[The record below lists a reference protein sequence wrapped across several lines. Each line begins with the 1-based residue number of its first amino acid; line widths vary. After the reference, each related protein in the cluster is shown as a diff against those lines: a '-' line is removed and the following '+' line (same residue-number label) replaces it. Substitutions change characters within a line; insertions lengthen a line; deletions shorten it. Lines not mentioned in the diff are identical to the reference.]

1 MTDGLLSGYR
11 ALDLTDEKG
20 FVCGQILASIGMDVI
35 KIERPGGDP
44 ARNIPPF
51 YQDAQDSERSLYW
64 NGFNTGKRGIT
75 LDIENSRG
83 QELFRKLVEKADF
96 VLESFTPGYMD
107 NLGIGYE
114 MLSQTN
120 PGIIMTSITPFGQK
134 GPYSH
139 YKSCNLVACAMGGVM
154 SLNGEPDRPPVKE
167 ALDSI
172 YYEAGSAAALG
183 TVMAHYYRE
192 TTGEGQQ
199 VDVSL
204 QECCA
209 SRTTTSIAVWQF
221 DKRLLERTGN
231 KSLVGGR
238 NPSRWLWPCKDG
250 YLFWALRGGSMGAR
264 INPIMSQWFD
274 EEEMD
279 NPFDLVENPGQLD
292 MAGLSE
298 ETLNAFESMIGKLF
312 LKHTKKEIMARTLTT
327 DIQAWILSTPVD
339 VLENPNLKERNFWS
353 DLEHDKSAFN
363 LDYPGHYF
371 LSNQTDTTLKYPAP
385 LVGEH
390 NTEIFTEMLG
400 ITSDEVTEL
409 KESNV
414 I

>member
-1 MTDGLLSGYR
+1 MTEGLLSGYR

-20 FVCGQILASIGMDVI
+20 FVCGQILASTGIDVI

-51 YQDAQDSERSLYW
+51 CHDAQDSERSLYW
-64 NGFNTGKRGIT
+64 SGFNTGKRGIT

-83 QELFRKLVEKADF
+83 QELLRKLVEKADF

-107 NLGIGYE
+107 NLGLGYE
-114 MLSQTN
+114 ALSQIN
-120 PGIIMTSITPFGQK
+120 PRIIMTSITPFGQK

-154 SLNGEPDRPPVKE
+154 SLNGDPDRPPVKE
-167 ALDSI
+167 ALDSV

-209 SRTTTSIAVWQF
+209 SRTTTGIAVWQF

-353 DLEHDKSAFN
+353 DLEHGKSEVR

-390 NTEIFTEMLG
+390 NTEVFTEMLG
-400 ITSDEVTEL
+400 FTSDEVTEL